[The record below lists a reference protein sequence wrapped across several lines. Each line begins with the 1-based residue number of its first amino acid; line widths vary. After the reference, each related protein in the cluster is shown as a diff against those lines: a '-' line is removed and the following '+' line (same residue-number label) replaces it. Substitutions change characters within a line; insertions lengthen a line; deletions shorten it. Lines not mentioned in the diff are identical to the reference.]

1 MKLTHPE
8 TDRVIEVDESHAGP
22 YLDQGW
28 EPAAAAPA
36 KKAAA
41 APADDNE
48 D

>member
-28 EPAAAAPA
+28 AAAAP
-36 KKAAA
+36 KAST
-41 APADDNE
+41 PADVTYDE